1 MRAQVISLLVLITS
15 FHVSCSSDQDGPPSN
30 RRRINAEIFD
40 QNDIDINEFEE
51 EEEVVNDL
59 FFGSDARS
67 LIGDDTQV
75 PINQST
81 IQNQQNQ
88 LNLYSPG
95 NFSSSSQSSQSSQLN
110 TSGLVS
116 SNIQP
121 THSHFGLSAILDS
134 DSPTPPPFQFR
145 SLHSGHTD
153 CQLGIARHLSLNDRM
168 SGVARPSFRWQLND
182 DNFIISSRR
191 GRNHGSGLAE
201 TIRIPIEAV
210 QFDRSEEEFFNII
223 RRAETETSPPNTRYY
238 GVFID
243 PEDGVS
249 RYLSLPLMKLNI
261 DEDEETE
268 TAAQNVDDESDEE
281 TKEDNIINDTSD
293 YQEPEATGIDG
304 HVNPSIMQTPPRRH
318 STPIIPGLSIN
329 QPANYSTP
337 DNDNVQNL
345 YFTPPAGS
353 NFVDSR
359 SFIDPCEV
367 AETIFAQ
374 EVSRL
379 GDFEVQRHVSFP
391 DQDLIFQL
399 IPEFDKPSHLDNSHL
414 RAFEL
419 NFPIFYKLVS
429 KCPRKYF
436 LPSLALSLQYDEDF
450 SKFLKIFLGIQRHF
464 GYLNGCPDEF
474 QAFFL
479 QLFLN
484 MKTVSKSA
492 FEFFSNSK
500 NSLFFFSDFS
510 TFPSIY
516 GKFSPDKVAEVLS
529 NYKGASNYNE
539 LEEFPGNSLRQFI
552 LDFDYCNSIESFHIH
567 PNFSKYH
574 FPTVFYL
581 KNLFNSEHEFDLS
594 VYRLFKFSYYSS
606 QYFMKVLFN
615 NFMVKKVLKFA
626 LKEEDFGIVE
636 TLFMNFELEL
646 NTNQPAFR
654 RLNRSKIPNVTV
666 NVTKISK
673 SFCMV
678 KLTFK
683 KGNHTRLFDLILPL
697 F

>member
-15 FHVSCSSDQDGPPSN
+15 FHVSCSNDQDGPPSN
-30 RRRINAEIFD
+30 RPRTNAENFD
-40 QNDIDINEFEE
+40 QNDIDIN
-51 EEEVVNDL
+51 DL
-59 FFGSDARS
+59 FYGSDARS
-67 LIGDDTQV
+67 VIGDD
-75 PINQST
+75 
-81 IQNQQNQ
+81 
-88 LNLYSPG
+88 G
-95 NFSSSSQSSQSSQLN
+95 
-110 TSGLVS
+110 TS
-116 SNIQP
+116 
-121 THSHFGLSAILDS
+121 FDA
-134 DSPTPPPFQFR
+134 DSPTPPPPPFQF
-145 SLHSGHTD
+145 LHSGRTGR
-153 CQLGIARHLSLNDRM
+153 QMGIARLLSLNDHKI
-168 SGVARPSFRWQLND
+168 GVAITSLSWQLND
-182 DNFIISSRR
+182 DNFTISSRR
-191 GRNHGSGLAE
+191 GRNLGSGLSE

-293 YQEPEATGIDG
+293 NIINDTSDYQEPEATGIDG

-318 STPIIPGLSIN
+318 STPIIPGHSIN

-345 YFTPPAGS
+345 YFTPPTGS

-399 IPEFDKPSHLDNSHL
+399 ITEFDKPSHLDNSHL

-529 NYKGASNYNE
+529 NYNGASNYNE

-552 LDFDYCNSIESFHIH
+552 LDFDYCKSIESFHTH

-574 FPTVFYL
+574 FPTVFHL
-581 KNLFNSEHEFDLS
+581 QNLFNSEDEFDLS
-594 VYRLFKFSYYSS
+594 VYRLFKFSYYNS
-606 QYFMKVLFN
+606 QYFINVLFD

-636 TLFMNFELEL
+636 KLFMNFELEL

-683 KGNHTRLFDLILPL
+683 KGYHTRLFDLILPL